1 MTLGRLAAVDISAGI
16 NTLIYTVPERTGEF
30 SATLN
35 ICNRNDSDVVIRFA
49 IVDGVLADLA
59 DEDWIEYDVTIRAG
73 GLIER
78 SELKMKPGQSIIG
91 YSDSGN
97 VNFQVWA

>member
-1 MTLGRLAAVDISAGI
+1 MSLGRLNAVDITAGTD
-16 NTLIYTVPERTGEF
+16 TLIYTVPERAGEF

-49 IVDGVLADLA
+49 IVDGILADLA
-59 DEDWIEYDVTIRAG
+59 VEDWTEYNITVRAG

-78 SELKMKPGQSIIG
+78 SELKMKPGQSIVG

-97 VNFQVWA
+97 VNFAVWA